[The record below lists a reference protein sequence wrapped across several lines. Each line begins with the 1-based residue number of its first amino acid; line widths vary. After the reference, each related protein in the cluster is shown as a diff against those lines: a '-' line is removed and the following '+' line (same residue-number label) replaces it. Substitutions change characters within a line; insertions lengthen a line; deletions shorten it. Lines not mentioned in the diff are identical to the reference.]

1 MKRLAELTPAD
12 LERSAIWRYV
22 GETDE
27 TALIRATERTE
38 LSAGEAGLFIAR
50 TQFVLGNG
58 AQFIGFCSP
67 GAESTLD
74 YLQPV
79 IVTTGG
85 PVYFWF
91 DDPPSQ
97 ESLKAQW
104 EKLGAGREDV
114 FPVHFRCT
122 VALDGKYVTGVIHAD
137 DLTGAA

>member
-1 MKRLAELTPAD
+1 MKRLLDLKPAD
-12 LERSAIWRYV
+12 LERSAIWRYA

-27 TALIRATERTE
+27 TALVRATERSE
-38 LSAGEAGLFIAR
+38 LSVADSGLFIAR
-50 TQFVLGNG
+50 TQFALGNG
-58 AQFIGFCSP
+58 AQHVGFCSP
-67 GAESTLD
+67 GRETTLD

-79 IVTTGG
+79 IVTASG

-97 ESLKAQW
+97 ESLLAQW
-104 EKLGAGREDV
+104 ARLGVRGEDI

-122 VALDGKYVTGVIHAD
+122 VAVDGEFVTGIIEAD